1 MQRQSAFRKWMGLIT
16 LGYTGGS
23 IFVLMYIRY
32 VFYDQMMQT
41 MQVTNTQLALLTT
54 VSGVML
60 AIVKIPGAVLSDK
73 FDAKKIIVFSIGGI
87 TVITFVFAAFI
98 TSYTMALVLWGCQ
111 AAVLFAY
118 WPCLIKYVNNLGG
131 EDEAGN
137 SFGIYYLIN
146 GLSGALGNALP
157 LWVCTRYGFRAAIIS
172 VGVMT
177 LVATILVIFFLDD
190 EKKLAE
196 KGVFL
201 KGDEPIRLSHF
212 KYVLKWPGMYIM
224 FFAYFAA
231 YTLYSNVSY
240 FNPYLM
246 DVVGINPDTS
256 SVYAVIR
263 SYGAMLVAPVGGI
276 MADKVFKSSSKW
288 FIVAF
293 SVSAVMFA
301 VPFLFGPDSNATLVS
316 IYSLLPSLVIF
327 ALYSVTYSILR
338 ELHIPPTVAGTC
350 IGLSSISVV
359 LVDAI
364 WPAVFGSFIDNYGNS
379 GYTYIFI
386 CLIATAVFGVIVSL
400 WARSHDKKC
409 REGRRELVID

>member
-1 MQRQSAFRKWMGLIT
+1 
-16 LGYTGGS
+16 
-23 IFVLMYIRY
+23 
-32 VFYDQMMQT
+32 
-41 MQVTNTQLALLTT
+41 
-54 VSGVML
+54 
-60 AIVKIPGAVLSDK
+60 
-73 FDAKKIIVFSIGGI
+73 
-87 TVITFVFAAFI
+87 
-98 TSYTMALVLWGCQ
+98 
-111 AAVLFAY
+111 
-118 WPCLIKYVNNLGG
+118 
-131 EDEAGN
+131 
-137 SFGIYYLIN
+137 
-146 GLSGALGNALP
+146 
-157 LWVCTRYGFRAAIIS
+157 
-172 VGVMT
+172 
-177 LVATILVIFFLDD
+177 
-190 EKKLAE
+190 
-196 KGVFL
+196 
-201 KGDEPIRLSHF
+201 
-212 KYVLKWPGMYIM
+212 MYIM